1 MTRILHLTVGP
12 DGRVAVP
19 GAEPGQ
25 TVTVEIKETPAKP
38 GRLTLAT
45 ARTDEER
52 EQVVAEIK
60 RLAQEIRKELSD
72 EDIRILLNHGDW
84 LYDENGLP
92 K

>member
-1 MTRILHLTVGP
+1 MTRIMHLTVGP

-72 EDIRILLNHGDW
+72 EDVRIMLNHGDW